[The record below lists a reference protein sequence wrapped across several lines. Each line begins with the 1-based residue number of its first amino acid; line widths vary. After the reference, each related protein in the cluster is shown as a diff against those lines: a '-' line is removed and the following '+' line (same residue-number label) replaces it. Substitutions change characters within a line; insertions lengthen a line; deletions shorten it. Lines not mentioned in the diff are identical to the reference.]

1 MIEPRAA
8 PSGDCW
14 AAIEP
19 LFDRALDLP
28 VRAPPRLVAETCGTN
43 PVLHREVERLLEASG
58 DQDDFLHEPA
68 PIFAS
73 PVVAWVARHQE
84 PAPGA
89 WLGPYLIESELARGG
104 MATVYL
110 AHDPKH
116 QRRVAL
122 KVIRPELSGAVGA
135 ARFAREIAIVAGLSH
150 PNVLPLYDS
159 GALKAGDGPPL
170 LLFYT
175 MPYVSG
181 RSLRERLREEPQLPL
196 SEAIGIARQVG
207 AALDHAHRHGVIHR
221 DIKPENILLADPPR
235 GDGRGAWGV
244 RLRGRRFRDCARA
257 EPGGGRSDHRAQCHP
272 Q

>member
-28 VRAPPRLVAETCGTN
+28 SEHRPAFLAETCGTD
-43 PVLHREVERLLEASG
+43 PVLRREVERLLEASG

-159 GALKAGDGPPL
+159 GALKAAMAHPCCSTPCP
-170 LLFYT
+170 T
-175 MPYVSG
+175 S
-181 RSLRERLREEPQLPL
+181 
-196 SEAIGIARQVG
+196 AAARCG
-207 AALDHAHRHGVIHR
+207 SA
-221 DIKPENILLADPPR
+221 
-235 GDGRGAWGV
+235 
-244 RLRGRRFRDCARA
+244 CARN
-257 EPGGGRSDHRAQCHP
+257 PSFPCRRRSASRAR
-272 Q
+272 